1 MRKNPK
7 LKKTMSKLKGEK
19 KKESIKKLKVWEAL
33 ASLSLLKFS
42 IFTPFFSISI
52 PISISKVPK
61 ISISISKSIFL
72 KCKFQYQ
79 YQNQY
84 FETVVFNIKININM
98 NKILTFRNF
107 SKFCPMSARDPEFPS
122 QFSA

>member
-33 ASLSLLKFS
+33 ASLSLLKVS

-61 ISISISKSIFL
+61 ISISISKSIF
-72 KCKFQYQ
+72 
-79 YQNQY
+79 
-84 FETVVFNIKININM
+84 
-98 NKILTFRNF
+98 
-107 SKFCPMSARDPEFPS
+107 
-122 QFSA
+122 

>member
-19 KKESIKKLKVWEAL
+19 KKESIKKIKVWEPL

-52 PISISKVPK
+52 PISISKVSK
-61 ISISISKSIFL
+61 ISISI
-72 KCKFQYQ
+72 
-79 YQNQY
+79 
-84 FETVVFNIKININM
+84 
-98 NKILTFRNF
+98 
-107 SKFCPMSARDPEFPS
+107 
-122 QFSA
+122 